1 MESATKSLKLCDFPL
16 GLIAVKN
23 NNIISNDISNDNLPI
38 FSLLR
43 TKMLAKKISKLG
55 TNQNIILRPELTN
68 LFLTEKM
75 H

>member
-38 FSLLR
+38 FSLTIYACFETR
-43 TKMLAKKISKLG
+43 D
-55 TNQNIILRPELTN
+55 
-68 LFLTEKM
+68 
-75 H
+75 